1 MLTSAAD
8 IVSRRLRNQK
18 LIGSDVRGSAD
29 LVAWMGAVQAQD
41 YPGAKWALALRSP
54 ALTNAAID
62 RDFDVGRILRTHVM
76 RPTWHFVTPAD
87 IGWMVALTKD
97 RVLAVCASYYR
108 RMGLDAATCVK
119 SRRTLERILQGGRQ
133 LTRPE
138 IAAAF
143 SKANVPS
150 ESIAL
155 GFLLMRAELEGVLC
169 SGPRRGKQFTYAL
182 VEERVPPVP
191 PLSRDESLATLA
203 RRYFTSHGPATV
215 RDFSWWSGLT
225 MQESR
230 AGVDAIAESLAQET
244 IGGLTYWFAPSRA
257 ARLPPSPDVYL
268 FPNYDESGIAYR
280 DRAVVPVLP
289 RPGRVAAGAEGP
301 HLLWIGGEIVGRW
314 ARKPKAQHVVLEMQ
328 PFRRLTERERRALAA
343 AATRFS
349 RFMELEV
356 ELRIVDC

>member
-8 IVSRRLRNQK
+8 IISRRLRNQK
-18 LIGSDVRGSAD
+18 LLRSDLRGSVD
-29 LVAWMGAVQAQD
+29 LVTWMGAVQAQD

-62 RDFDVGRILRTHVM
+62 RDFDEGRLLRTHVM

-87 IGWMVALTKD
+87 IRWMVALTKD

-108 RMGLDAATCVK
+108 RMGLDAATWAK
-119 SRRTLERILQGGRQ
+119 SRRTFERILQGGRQ

-143 SKANVPS
+143 SKANVPC

-169 SGPRRGKQFTYAL
+169 SGPRRGRQFTYAL
-182 VEERVPPVP
+182 LEERVPAVP
-191 PLSRDESLATLA
+191 PQSRDESLATLA

-225 MQESR
+225 MRESR
-230 AGVDAIAESLAQET
+230 AAVDGIADSLAQET
-244 IGGLTYWFAPSRA
+244 VGGLTYWFAPSRA
-257 ARLPPSPDVYL
+257 VHLPRSPDVYL
-268 FPNYDESGIAYR
+268 FPNFDESGIAYR
-280 DRAVVPVLP
+280 DRAVVPMLP
-289 RPGRVAAGAEGP
+289 RPARIGAGSERP
-301 HLLWIGGEIVGRW
+301 HLLWIDGAIVGRW
-314 ARKPKAQHVVLEMQ
+314 ARKPEAKHVVLEIQ
-328 PFRRLTERERRALAA
+328 PYRRLTGRERRALAA
-343 AATRFS
+343 AAARFG
-349 RFMELEV
+349 RFMEREV
-356 ELRIVDC
+356 EMLIADC